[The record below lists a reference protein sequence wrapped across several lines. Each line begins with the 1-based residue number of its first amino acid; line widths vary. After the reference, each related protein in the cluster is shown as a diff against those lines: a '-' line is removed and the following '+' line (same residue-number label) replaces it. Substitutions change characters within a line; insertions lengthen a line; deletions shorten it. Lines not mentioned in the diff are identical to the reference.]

1 MKKVIYKLFFVW
13 EFEKE
18 EKWLNEMSAKGLHL
32 DGVGFC
38 KYIFEE
44 GTPGGYQFKLEYLRR
59 SSSHPESVQYIHF
72 LEDTGAEHI
81 GNLFNW
87 AYFRKKSSEG
97 VFDLYSDNESRIR
110 HIKRIN
116 RMLLAVLFLNLYAVL
131 YNCFIWATTGGIS
144 ETKVFVFLNGACC
157 ILPGYAIF
165 RLRQKILRMKKER
178 LLYE

>member
-1 MKKVIYKLFFVW
+1 MKKVIYKLFWVW

-44 GTPGGYQFKLEYLRR
+44 GTPGDYQFKLEYLRR
-59 SSSHPESVQYIHF
+59 SASHPESVQYIHF

-81 GNLFNW
+81 GNILKW

-97 VFDLYSDNESRIR
+97 VFDLYSDNESRIS
-110 HIKRIN
+110 HLKRIN
-116 RMLLAVLFLNLYAVL
+116 RMLLAVLFINLYAVL
-131 YNCFIWATTGGIS
+131 YNSILLATIGGIS
-144 ETKVFVFLNGACC
+144 ETKLFIFINSTLC
-157 ILPGYAIF
+157 ILVGYAMF
-165 RLRQKILRMKKER
+165 RLKQKILRMKKEH